1 MTFDRPMAAMCTPIQ
16 WRPAKCSTDSTSFS
30 WSKESTIKM
39 VFQNIY
45 CSNRPRMLLQELQK
59 PWVWY
64 YIATPGID
72 LTDFIQCPHTR
83 QGMSISHQGKRKS
96 STQKCRLV
104 RDMLLFKE
112 GMPLHYHMNSHPPS
126 PSQWWHLSHFPRQ
139 STCKQNKS
147 KVEIINICVLQKL
160 DHWPTRKKKSELFP
174 RI

>member
-1 MTFDRPMAAMCTPIQ
+1 MAAMCTPIQ
-16 WRPAKCSTDSTSFS
+16 WRPATCSTDSTSFS
-30 WSKESTIKM
+30 WSKGSTVKM

-45 CSNRPRMLLQELQK
+45 CSNRPRMLLQELQT

-83 QGMSISHQGKRKS
+83 QGMSISHQGKRTS

-112 GMPLHYHMNSHPPS
+112 GMPLHHHMNSPPLHHPNGGTFHIFQGNP
-126 PSQWWHLSHFPRQ
+126 PANKTSQRWKLS
-139 STCKQNKS
+139 T
-147 KVEIINICVLQKL
+147 CVLQKL
-160 DHWPTRKKKSELFP
+160 DHWPPGKKKVNSSQGYSVSES
-174 RI
+174 RH